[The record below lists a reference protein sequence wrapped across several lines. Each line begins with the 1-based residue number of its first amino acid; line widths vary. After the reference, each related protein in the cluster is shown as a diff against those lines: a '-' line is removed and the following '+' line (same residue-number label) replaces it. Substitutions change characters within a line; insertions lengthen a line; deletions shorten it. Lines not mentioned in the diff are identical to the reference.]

1 MLMEAHM
8 QGAAGE
14 DTDEE
19 EAHCDRVDA
28 NFE

>member
-1 MLMEAHM
+1 MLSEADM

-28 NFE
+28 NF